1 MVGEKGMVEKA
12 KGIVFDNESGMYY
25 AKYFGDW
32 WLLNDLDQKEV
43 VSIGVSAT
51 DYAFYSNENKTIM
64 AKRKEDAKKGE
75 QKSPPVAPSPS
86 GQRPPAR
93 PVDAEIV
100 EPEVEREENIEAK
113 AMDISQNSDLVLQYE
128 APFTDRKT
136 GEKTVRKWLGVNAW
150 KLGLVEG
157 YIKTGFS
164 CSIAYESTDEL
175 LKCHIKLKK
184 GDQEVISEGTYTK
197 NRLRTFL
204 SSSKEEC
211 FETFAFR
218 NAIKKIVSLKD
229 VVTAVNV
236 VQAEIAKMGLLPT
249 KDVKSLGE

>member
-1 MVGEKGMVEKA
+1 MVGEKGLAEKT
-12 KGIVFDNESGMYY
+12 KGVWFDNESGMYY
-25 AKYFGDW
+25 VKYFGDW
-32 WLLNDLDQKEV
+32 WLVNDLDLKEA
-43 VSIGVSAT
+43 VSVGVSTT

-64 AKRKEDAKKGE
+64 AKRKDDAKKGE
-75 QKSPPVAPSPS
+75 LKSPPATPTSS

-93 PVDAEIV
+93 LVDAEIV
-100 EPEVEREENIEAK
+100 EPEVEREEAMEAV
-113 AMDISQNSDLVLQYE
+113 DISQNSDLVLQYE
-128 APFTDRKT
+128 AEFKDKKT
-136 GEKTVRKWLGVNAW
+136 GATTSRKWLGVNAW
-150 KLGLVEG
+150 KLGLIEG

-164 CSIAYESTDEL
+164 CSITYESKDDL

-229 VVTAVNV
+229 VVTAVKD
-236 VQAEIAKMGLLPT
+236 VQDGMKSMGLLPT
-249 KDVKSLGE
+249 KGVERLGE